1 MATVT
6 ISASYGARGE
16 QIAQAVAERLG
27 LAFLDRAIPLGAAR
41 QLHLPEDSVESIDER
56 APTRWD
62 QLASALSAAGA
73 VSTAAGVAPEPVED
87 PDAFRTATETILRSV
102 ADTTGA
108 VILGRAGM
116 VVLGGRPDVLC
127 VRLDG
132 PAEARIAQ
140 AVADG
145 ADPATARDAQQDVDG
160 ARDHYAR
167 FFYKQRQDDSRL
179 YHVILDS
186 TALPLDTCVELVVAA
201 AQSLLTDQGVQ
212 TPPAAES

>member
-41 QLHLPEDSVESIDER
+41 QLHLPEDSVESSDER

-62 QLASALSAAGA
+62 QFASALSAAGA
-73 VSTAAGVAPEPVED
+73 VSTATGVAPEPIED
-87 PDAFRTATETILRSV
+87 PDAFRTATESILRSV
-102 ADTTGA
+102 ADNTGA

-116 VVLGGRPDVLC
+116 VVLGNRPDVLR

-132 PAEARIAQ
+132 PVEARITQ

-167 FFYKQRQDDSRL
+167 FFYKQRQDDARL
-179 YHVILDS
+179 YHLIIDT
-186 TALPLDTCVELVVAA
+186 TALPIDACVGLVVAA
-201 AQSLLTDQGVQ
+201 AQALLASGGES
-212 TPPAAES
+212 PPTAAS

>member
-27 LAFLDRAIPLGAAR
+27 LVFLDRAIPLGAAR

-73 VSTAAGVAPEPVED
+73 VSTAAGVAPEPVEY
-87 PDAFRTATETILRSV
+87 PVAFRAATETILRSV

-127 VRLDG
+127 VGLDG

-167 FFYKQRQDDSRL
+167 F
-179 YHVILDS
+179 
-186 TALPLDTCVELVVAA
+186 
-201 AQSLLTDQGVQ
+201 
-212 TPPAAES
+212 